1 MVVSV
6 VTVEVLPAGRGDCLW
21 VECRRRGRPWR
32 LLIDG
37 GMPEAWPVLRD
48 RILALPSGER
58 IVDLAVMTHI
68 DADHIGGMLPLFA
81 ANDLGI
87 SFGDVWFNGLIQ
99 LPDKTGQSRS
109 VAQAERLTASLRS
122 GSGAPMPW
130 NAAFRGAAVMTKPDG
145 THLTI
150 RGRRSC
156 PTITVLSPSPTRL
169 ARLRRVWEAELDR
182 AQRGE
187 PSEPELPEQPLRPLN
202 DLEGLAAT
210 TTTMDTSIPN
220 GSSIAL
226 LVEHRDVRCLFA
238 GDAHVPSLGVS
249 LTSLANERGGQPIPI
264 DVFKLSHHGSTGNV
278 TPALLALVPARRY
291 VVSTNGDRFHHPD
304 DIALARVVTSGPS
317 GLTLCFNY
325 ETDAT
330 RRWDDE
336 SLKARYGFRTEFP
349 TAGSSGLRIDVEG
362 P

>member
-1 MVVSV
+1 M
-6 VTVEVLPAGRGDCLW
+6 
-21 VECRRRGRPWR
+21 
-32 LLIDG
+32 
-37 GMPEAWPVLRD
+37 
-48 RILALPSGER
+48 
-58 IVDLAVMTHI
+58 
-68 DADHIGGMLPLFA
+68 
-81 ANDLGI
+81 
-87 SFGDVWFNGLIQ
+87 
-99 LPDKTGQSRS
+99 
-109 VAQAERLTASLRS
+109 
-122 GSGAPMPW
+122 
-130 NAAFRGAAVMTKPDG
+130 
-145 THLTI
+145 
-150 RGRRSC
+150 
-156 PTITVLSPSPTRL
+156 
-169 ARLRRVWEAELDR
+169 
-182 AQRGE
+182 
-187 PSEPELPEQPLRPLN
+187 
-202 DLEGLAAT
+202 
-210 TTTMDTSIPN
+210 
-220 GSSIAL
+220 
-226 LVEHRDVRCLFA
+226 
-238 GDAHVPSLGVS
+238 PSLGVS